1 MADNYKPD
9 SKVDMNSRKF
19 TSKYGY
25 SRDIDKTGDVPLANI
40 SPNSTLH
47 NETSLNAN
55 PDVQSTIDQ
64 RTFKV
69 PSANSAL
76 KETQVQILPIS
87 QNQKNELSKYFGAT
101 PGPADQYDQY
111 SRSFD

>member
-25 SRDIDKTGDVPLANI
+25 SRDIDKVDIPAANYRDE
-40 SPNSTLH
+40 STLH
-47 NETSLNAN
+47 NETSLNNN
-55 PDVQSTIDQ
+55 PNKESTIDQ

-76 KETQVQILPIS
+76 KTDPLVMIPIVKS
-87 QNQKNELSKYFGAT
+87 SNELSKYFGAT
-101 PGPADQYDQY
+101 PPADKQYDQY
-111 SRSFD
+111 SRSFE

>member
-55 PDVQSTIDQ
+55 PDIQSTVDQRSFNVPGVNRALKPNSVKINPTIDQ
-64 RTFKV
+64 GTG
-69 PSANSAL
+69 
-76 KETQVQILPIS
+76 IS
-87 QNQKNELSKYFGAT
+87 KLFGAT
-101 PGPADQYDQY
+101 PSADQQYDQY
-111 SRSFD
+111 SKSFD